1 MKKFVCLLVFITS
14 LTACS
19 SKIAYNNV
27 DWWIYWYLD
36 DYVELTDEQK
46 TVFDEYL
53 NTWRQW
59 HKSTELSKYK
69 TQLEE
74 IKQDV
79 LTNRLTSE
87 RILAHLLHART
98 HWTRARD
105 KVSPDV
111 AAIAK
116 TLSDEQV
123 VTLFAQIEKENRE
136 EIEKRQDYLSLSEK
150 EKEKKQKRKAQLL
163 ESVEEQIGRLT
174 DTQEQ
179 IIATYSEQYLSTRD
193 EWINYRE
200 TMTNAARRII
210 ATRHINKDFEQQL
223 ITLIQNPDTYRSPMY
238 INARAHN
245 AEVMAAMVSE
255 LATTLSDKQKHVFI
269 GNIEDVIEDIEGFM
283 E

>member
-1 MKKFVCLLVFITS
+1 M
-14 LTACS
+14 
-19 SKIAYNNV
+19 
-27 DWWIYWYLD
+27 
-36 DYVELTDEQK
+36 
-46 TVFDEYL
+46 FDEYL

-59 HKSTELSKYK
+59 HKNTELSKYK
-69 TQLEE
+69 AQLEE

-87 RILAHLLHART
+87 RILAHLLHTRT

-123 VTLFAQIEKENRE
+123 ITLFAQIEKENRE
-136 EIEKRQDYLSLSEK
+136 EIEKRQDYLSLS

-223 ITLIQNPDTYRSPMY
+223 ITLIQNPDTYRSC
-238 INARAHN
+238 H
-245 AEVMAAMVSE
+245 
-255 LATTLSDKQKHVFI
+255 L
-269 GNIEDVIEDIEGFM
+269 
-283 E
+283 